1 MDSFRTEARLA
12 KLEAATTTR
21 PEGLAIILT
30 SPGSR
35 TGIVLVDA
43 NGQIPG
49 ETVEV
54 ILAEDS

>member
-12 KLEAATTTR
+12 KLEARTANR

-30 SPGSR
+30 SPGR
-35 TGIVLVDA
+35 QTGIVLVDA
-43 NGQIPG
+43 DGHIPR

>member
-21 PEGLAIILT
+21 PEGRAIILT

-43 NGQIPG
+43 NGHIPR

-54 ILAEDS
+54 ILAEGS